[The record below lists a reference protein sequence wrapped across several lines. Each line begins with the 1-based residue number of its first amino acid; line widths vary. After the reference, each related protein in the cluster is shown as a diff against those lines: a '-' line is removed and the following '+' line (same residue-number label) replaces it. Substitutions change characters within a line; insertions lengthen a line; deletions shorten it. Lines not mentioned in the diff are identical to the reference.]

1 MATKLAL
8 ALAVGIA
15 FPLLDLAG
23 FVPGAPGAPG
33 AAPGGFAL
41 AALYAWLPVALKLA
55 AIAAM
60 WRFPIDAE
68 RQARLREVIRS
79 RAGAEQGT

>member
-8 ALAVGIA
+8 ALSVGIA

-23 FVPGAPGAPG
+23 FVPGAPGGPG
-33 AAPGGFAL
+33 VAPGGFAL
-41 AALYAWLPVALKLA
+41 AALYAWLPVVLKLA